1 MVWDD
6 GTAWKGRIP
15 SKGCF
20 ECKERCLKSQRS
32 WILETATDT
41 CPGQFTAATDIKAFI
56 ESDTAEKL
64 KRDRLYIEVR
74 YVNATCL
81 SMNTQTANRFFQL
94 RENGEK
100 MAYQI
105 YSDCLLKYFDS
116 SKAVAKVSI
125 TDFRNTLGNISPLN
139 AHQMFNWSGHCRW
152 SWSIISIM
160 NIT

>member
-1 MVWDD
+1 MVWED

-20 ECKERCLKSQRS
+20 ECKERCLRRS

-41 CPGQFTAATDIKAFI
+41 WTVYCSHRHKSIHRVWH
-56 ESDTAEKL
+56 AEKL

-81 SMNTQTANRFFQL
+81 SMNTQTANQFFQL

-116 SKAVAKVSI
+116 SKPVAKVSI